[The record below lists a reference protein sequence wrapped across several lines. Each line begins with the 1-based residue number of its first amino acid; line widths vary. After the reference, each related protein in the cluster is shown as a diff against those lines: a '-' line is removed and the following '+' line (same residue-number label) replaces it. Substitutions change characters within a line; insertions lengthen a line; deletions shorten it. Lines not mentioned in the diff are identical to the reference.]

1 MFFSSIRS
9 MKQNLNVIFLL
20 LLHKIDKIVTG
31 PGSTV
36 GCASA
41 WYSDSQGWTKY
52 YFVEIG
58 HEIVF
63 TAILSQ
69 LLIQVGQLSDVH

>member
-1 MFFSSIRS
+1 

-20 LLHKIDKIVTG
+20 LLHKIDKIVAG

-36 GCASA
+36 GHGRA
-41 WYSDSQGWTKY
+41 KH
-52 YFVEIG
+52 YFVGIC
-58 HEIVF
+58 HDIVF
-63 TAILSQ
+63 TAILSL

>member
-1 MFFSSIRS
+1 MFFNSISS

-20 LLHKIDKIVTG
+20 LLHKIDKIVAG
-31 PGSTV
+31 PGITV

-41 WYSDSQGWTKY
+41 WYSDSYGWAKH